1 MCTVSS
7 RRLYVSRK
15 SAKGRFCFFEFV
27 SVLAISC
34 IIVLINRKHDG
45 ICYVL
50 NLFFVVEFI
59 VAVRL
64 YAKGTQVV
72 LYGFFISFV
81 LMNSLLNRI
90 PYISA
95 PMPSVNDHA
104 RLITFCHQ

>member
-1 MCTVSS
+1 
-7 RRLYVSRK
+7 
-15 SAKGRFCFFEFV
+15 
-27 SVLAISC
+27 
-34 IIVLINRKHDG
+34 
-45 ICYVL
+45 
-50 NLFFVVEFI
+50 
-59 VAVRL
+59 VRL